1 MEQNTLHI
9 RRFGRPEEVIDLQE
23 EGGAYSGHGGGDFGL
38 MAAFC
43 KLMAEGGAQSLTGI
57 DASVE
62 SHVMALAAEHSRL
75 HGGETVVLEEFD
87 R

>member
-1 MEQNTLHI
+1 MTDQRLI
-9 RRFGRPEEVIDLQE
+9 LRRFGEEERVIDTKGE
-23 EGGAYSGHGGGDFGL
+23 EEISGHGGGDFGL
-38 MAAFC
+38 MDDFCAAIEQG
-43 KLMAEGGAQSLTGI
+43 AEALTGI